1 MVLFCRYE
9 MSTNLFNAT
18 LWSSFQRFGSLA
30 IGFISNLLLA
40 RLLCP
45 EDYGTVGMIMV
56 FVGLTDVLV
65 EGGLGNALIQ
75 KQNITDNDTLTVFST
90 YFFLSSLFF
99 LILFVSAPFIESY
112 VLIKDFSIYLRVVST
127 VLIIRSFYLVPFSL
141 LNKRL
146 DFKSLTRINLISQIL
161 STIIAVTLAMTGFGI
176 WSLIIRNLMLDIL
189 ACIMYIGKTRI
200 LPHFFIDKKSFKSLF
215 GFGAYVALANL
226 AESFYASAI
235 SFVIG
240 KKFSVKELGYYNQ
253 AYSLEQIPVYSLS
266 MVLNQVFFPILSE
279 EQHDLYKV
287 KADTKKGIQIMSF
300 FLYPLMV
307 FLIIFS
313 DQVISILYS
322 EKWLPSSPIFK
333 ILCVIGF
340 FNYLYHLN
348 RSILKALNKT
358 SVLFYTQIISG
369 VIGIIIILCAIPY
382 GLMSVVAAVSL
393 NSFIGYAVVGI
404 ISGKLINYS
413 FISQIRDIL
422 SNFLTSVLSGLFT
435 LAISSLSFFNMYLTI
450 ILGFII
456 FIFIFILLNILF
468 RPLSFKLVYCVV
480 KSNLFK

>member
-1 MVLFCRYE
+1 
-9 MSTNLFNAT
+9 
-18 LWSSFQRFGSLA
+18 
-30 IGFISNLLLA
+30 
-40 RLLCP
+40 
-45 EDYGTVGMIMV
+45 
-56 FVGLTDVLV
+56 
-65 EGGLGNALIQ
+65 
-75 KQNITDNDTLTVFST
+75 
-90 YFFLSSLFF
+90 
-99 LILFVSAPFIESY
+99 
-112 VLIKDFSIYLRVVST
+112 
-127 VLIIRSFYLVPFSL
+127 
-141 LNKRL
+141 
-146 DFKSLTRINLISQIL
+146 
-161 STIIAVTLAMTGFGI
+161 
-176 WSLIIRNLMLDIL
+176 
-189 ACIMYIGKTRI
+189 
-200 LPHFFIDKKSFKSLF
+200 
-215 GFGAYVALANL
+215 
-226 AESFYASAI
+226 
-235 SFVIG
+235 
-240 KKFSVKELGYYNQ
+240 
-253 AYSLEQIPVYSLS
+253 
-266 MVLNQVFFPILSE
+266 
-279 EQHDLYKV
+279 
-287 KADTKKGIQIMSF
+287 MSF